1 MGHEGGTGGID
12 GPSPRTLRSHQSH
25 PALLAGARGSA
36 RVVGLHTAPE
46 SRCPRGPSPGSLGEV
61 AAGGRG
67 ADRLLGAGEPQL
79 CMDCV
84 GRFRP
89 YGPYRQPAHC
99 ALTAPRHAE
108 LPRDRTLE
116 RGTLDLPAGHPGSE
130 RGEGGRTVSEEEG
143 SGSKGNL
150 GRRSS
155 LAGPLGRSAVLP
167 SLAGAPSSPHTAR
180 HRFR

>member
-1 MGHEGGTGGID
+1 MRTDSWGRVSRSSAWTVSGASGHMGPTVSQ
-12 GPSPRTLRSHQSH
+12 P
-25 PALLAGARGSA
+25 
-36 RVVGLHTAPE
+36 TAH
-46 SRCPRGPSPGSLGEV
+46 SRP
-61 AAGGRG
+61 
-67 ADRLLGAGEPQL
+67 
-79 CMDCV
+79 
-84 GRFRP
+84 
-89 YGPYRQPAHC
+89 
-99 ALTAPRHAE
+99 PRHAE